1 MPKLD
6 VDLLVMADL
15 GSYVMER
22 LDANF
27 RTHKLFQSSNPDQMI
42 ADIGSKIRGIAA
54 GAHKPVDVALMDKL
68 PNLEIASNFGVG
80 YDNIDAKSAGTRNV
94 IVTNTPDVLSDE
106 VADTAIGLMINAV
119 RELPQAEQYLR
130 AGKWTKGE
138 YPLTKNTLR
147 EKRVGIAGLGRIGK
161 AIASRAEA
169 FGLSVAYYGRS
180 NQNLAYDF
188 YDDLT
193 EMARNVDIIVSVLP
207 GGAATNKAVNAGV
220 FEALGSNG
228 TFVNIGRGSAVD
240 EAALIEALEDGTIRS
255 AGLDVFEKEPH
266 VPDALLALPNAVLLP
281 HVGSASVHTR
291 DAMGQ
296 LVVDNL
302 TNWFENGKPVTPVSE
317 TPFPAK

>member
-1 MPKLD
+1 MPKID

-27 RTHKLFQSSNPDQMI
+27 RTHKLYQAANPDQFI

-54 GAHKPVDVALMDKL
+54 GSHKAVDVALMDKL

-80 YDNIDAKSAGTRNV
+80 YDNVDAKSAGARGV

-119 RELPQAEQYLR
+119 RELPQAEQFLR
-130 AGKWTKGE
+130 AGNWTKGE

-147 EKRVGIAGLGRIGK
+147 GKRLGIAGLGRIGK
-161 AIASRAEA
+161 AIAIRAEA
-169 FGLSVAYYGRS
+169 FGLSVAYYGRT
-180 NQNLAYDF
+180 NQNLKYDY
-188 YDDLT
+188 YDNLVSLA
-193 EMARNVDIIVSVLP
+193 ENVDIVISVLP
-207 GGAATNKAVNAGV
+207 GGAATNKTVNAEV
-220 FEALGSNG
+220 FAALGSQG

-240 EAALIEALEDGTIRS
+240 EPAMIVALQNGTIQS
-255 AGLDVFEKEPH
+255 AGLDVFDKEPN
-266 VPDALLALPNAVLLP
+266 VPEALMALPNAVLLP

-291 DAMGQ
+291 NAMGQ

-302 TNWFENGKPVTPVSE
+302 TNWFETGKPVTPVAE

>member
-1 MPKLD
+1 MPKID

-15 GSYVMER
+15 GDYVMER

-27 RTHKLFQSSNPDQMI
+27 RTHKLFEADNPDQLV
-42 ADIGSKIRGIAA
+42 ADIGAKVRGIAA
-54 GAHKPVDVALMDKL
+54 GAHKAVDVALMDKL

-80 YDNIDAKSAGTRNV
+80 YDNVDAKSAGSRGV

-119 RELPQAEQYLR
+119 RELPQAEQFLR
-130 AGKWTKGE
+130 AGHWTKDN

-147 EKRVGIAGLGRIGK
+147 GKRLGIAGLGRIGK
-161 AIASRAEA
+161 AIATRAEA
-169 FGLSVAYYGRS
+169 FGLSVAYFGRT
-180 NQNLAYDF
+180 NQNLKYDF
-188 YDDLT
+188 YDSLVGLA
-193 EMARNVDIIVSVLP
+193 ENVDIIISVLP
-207 GGAATNKAVNAGV
+207 GGAATNKAVNAEV
-220 FEALGSNG
+220 FAALGSDG

-240 EAALIEALEDGTIRS
+240 EPAMIEALQNGTIQS
-255 AGLDVFEKEPH
+255 AGLDVFDKEPH
-266 VPDALLALPNAVLLP
+266 VPQALIDLPNAVLLP

-302 TNWFENGKPVTPVSE
+302 TSWFEDGKPVTPVAE